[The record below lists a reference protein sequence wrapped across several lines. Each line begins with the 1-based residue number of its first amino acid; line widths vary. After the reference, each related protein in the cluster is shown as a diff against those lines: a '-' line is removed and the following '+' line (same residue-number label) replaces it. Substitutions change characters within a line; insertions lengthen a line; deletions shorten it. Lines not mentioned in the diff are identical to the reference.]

1 MTEEWK
7 GKGLWERRSSISSE
21 VKALRYELAFSKD
34 EERKKEI
41 KKRLVELGDI
51 KGDN

>member
-7 GKGLWERRSSISSE
+7 GKRSWERSSSVSKE

-41 KKRLVELGDI
+41 KKILIEMGDI
-51 KGDN
+51 DE